1 MMRGYERKGPCVQ
14 ACDEKAFKR
23 GRLLY
28 IFHAAVEYLIALA
41 VSGSFLAK
49 LTTEIG
55 MSDGMTG
62 VISAVG
68 TLGGL
73 FQLISMFIHKSRVK
87 KFVLALTAANQLLF
101 ILLYLIPRL
110 ALGQQVS
117 GVLFTMSIVMANLL
131 INVAAPKK
139 STWMMSL
146 VDDRK
151 RGVFSA
157 YKEMFSL
164 VMGMA
169 FSFGMGALFDWLEGS
184 GRLYTAFGIMACV
197 MTICMLLC
205 VLCQVFMAEPPLPAA
220 RRKPISQT
228 MKGLWQNQKLRSVML
243 LYLMYFFIN
252 NSAIPFFATYQLN
265 ELGFSLTLISG
276 FGILSSVAR
285 MIVSPYWGKLADRL
299 SFAAMLERC
308 FLVMGAGFAFT
319 ALAAPGNGKVMFALY
334 YIIHGIAMGGVNSGM
349 FNLVFD
355 CARPEERADSLAMCQ
370 SISGLCGFLITLAL
384 STVVTAMQ
392 HGGNQL
398 FGITVY
404 AQQLLSAVSLLAALA
419 AAAYVHFRV
428 KKPSVG

>member
-1 MMRGYERKGPCVQ
+1 MQGY
-14 ACDEKAFKR
+14 DEQRLKTS
-23 GRLLY
+23 RLLY
-28 IFHAAVEYLIALA
+28 IFYAAAEYLIALA
-41 VSGSFLAK
+41 VMGSFLAK
-49 LTTEIG
+49 LTAEIG

-73 FQLISMFIHKSRVK
+73 FQLLSMFIRRSRVK
-87 KFVLALTAANQLLF
+87 KLVIAFTAANQLLF
-101 ILLYLIPRL
+101 ISLYLIPQL

-117 GVLFTMSIVMANLL
+117 GVLFTLSIVMANLL
-131 INVAAPKK
+131 INAAAPKK

-169 FSFGMGALFDWLEGS
+169 FSFGMGALFDYLEGK
-184 GRLYTAFGIMACV
+184 GRLYTAFGMMACV
-197 MTICMLLC
+197 MTVCMLLC
-205 VLCQVFMAEPPLPAA
+205 VLCQVLMVEKPLPAME
-220 RRKPISQT
+220 RKSIAQT
-228 MKGLWQNQKLRSVML
+228 FRALMKNSRLRSVVL
-243 LYLMYFFIN
+243 LYLLYYFIN
-252 NSAIPFFATYQLN
+252 NSSIPFFATYQLN

-285 MIVSPYWGKLADRL
+285 LIVSPYWGRLADRL
-299 SFAAMLERC
+299 SFAAMLEKC
-308 FLVMGAGFAFT
+308 FLVMGAGFLFT

-334 YIIHGIAMGGVNSGM
+334 YIFHGIAMGGVNSGM

-355 CARPEERADSLAMCQ
+355 CAKPEERADSLAVCQ
-370 SISGLCGFLITLAL
+370 SISGLSGFLITLAF

-392 HGGNQL
+392 QGGNQL

-404 AQQLLSAVSLLAALA
+404 AQQLLSAVSLLATLA
-419 AAAYVHFRV
+419 AAVYVHFRV
-428 KKPSVG
+428 KKTSVE

>member
-1 MMRGYERKGPCVQ
+1 MQTY
-14 ACDEKAFKR
+14 DEQTLKR
-23 GRLLY
+23 SRLLY
-28 IFHAAVEYLIALA
+28 ILHAAVEYLIALA

-49 LTTEIG
+49 LTAEIG

-73 FQLISMFIHKSRVK
+73 FQLISMFIHRSRVK
-87 KFVLALTAANQLLF
+87 KFVLALTVTNQLLF
-101 ILLYLIPRL
+101 ISLYLIPRL

-117 GVLFTMSIVMANLL
+117 GVLFTLSIVMANLL

-139 STWMMSL
+139 SIWMMSL

-184 GRLYTAFGIMACV
+184 GRLYTAFGLMACV
-197 MTICMLLC
+197 MAVCMLLC
-205 VLCQVFMAEPPLPAA
+205 VLCQVLMVEKPLPAA
-220 RRKPISQT
+220 ECKPVLQT
-228 MKGLWQNQKLRSVML
+228 FKGLLQNRRLRSVVL

-285 MIVSPYWGKLADRL
+285 MVISPYWGKLADRF
-299 SFAAMLERC
+299 SFAAMLEKC
-308 FLVMGAGFAFT
+308 FLVLGAGFLFA
-319 ALAAPGNGKVMFALY
+319 ALAVPANGRVMFALY
-334 YIIHGIAMGGVNSGM
+334 YIFHGVAMGGVNSGM

-355 CARPEERADSLAMCQ
+355 CAKPEERADALAVCQ
-370 SISGLCGFLITLAL
+370 SISGLSGFLITLVFSA
-384 STVVTAMQ
+384 VVTAMQ
-392 HGGNQL
+392 QNGNQL
-398 FGITVY
+398 LGMTVY
-404 AQQLLSAVSLLAALA
+404 AQQLLSMVSLLATLA
-419 AAAYVHFRV
+419 AVAYVHFWV
-428 KKPSVG
+428 KKPSEV